1 MKLVGLVGSNAD
13 KSYNRLLL
21 QFIEKKYND
30 LFDLEILEIADVP
43 LFNQSKDQ
51 TNSDVIQHLN
61 KKISEADG
69 VIIATPEH
77 NRTVTPA
84 LKSVLEWLSFKVH
97 PFQEQP

>member
-13 KSYNRLLL
+13 KSYNRSLL

-51 TNSDVIQHLN
+51 TNSDAIQHLN
-61 KKISEADG
+61 KKISDLQSEISMLSIE
-69 VIIATPEH
+69 V
-77 NRTVTPA
+77 
-84 LKSVLEWLSFKVH
+84 LKYERLL
-97 PFQEQP
+97 